1 MPIGGMTKQNEKRM
15 QEELGKLRKERD
27 ELTAELQT
35 LSREASRLRQE
46 LEEQTQS
53 RRQFIVVLAH
63 ELRTPLTPVVSG
75 ADLLAEQFRPEPG
88 SLEDMLIRS
97 IIDGAES
104 LGSTLSNLL
113 DLAQFQAGVFTLKIA
128 PIDITSLLRELAL
141 QFEPLA
147 KSKRQSLTLELP
159 QEMPLVKVDQ
169 RRIGQV
175 VTNLLGNALKFTPE
189 EGSIVLRAMAR
200 DPDLMVEVQDS
211 GPGLRPEEQ
220 HRLFQP
226 YFRSEVDRQRLSG
239 AGLGLA
245 LSREIVEA
253 HGGEIWLNSE
263 VGKGST
269 FGFSIPVKETQRSPS
284 ALR

>member
-1 MPIGGMTKQNEKRM
+1 
-15 QEELGKLRKERD
+15 
-27 ELTAELQT
+27 
-35 LSREASRLRQE
+35 
-46 LEEQTQS
+46 
-53 RRQFIVVLAH
+53 
-63 ELRTPLTPVVSG
+63 
-75 ADLLAEQFRPEPG
+75 
-88 SLEDMLIRS
+88 
-97 IIDGAES
+97 
-104 LGSTLSNLL
+104 
-113 DLAQFQAGVFTLKIA
+113 
-128 PIDITSLLRELAL
+128 LAL

-200 DPDLMVEVQDS
+200 DQDLMVEVQDS